1 MSSNHHHLDE
11 WAALVGADLPEDV
24 AGGDAA
30 GRHGRDDASTDATG
44 FDAR

>member
-1 MSSNHHHLDE
+1 MSSDNHHLDE

-24 AGGDAA
+24 AGG
-30 GRHGRDDASTDATG
+30 RHGRDDASTDATG